1 MTALDVLHSHN
12 PNPINHS
19 DLKPA
24 NIMLGEGQKVAKI
37 LDFGLSKSKSAS
49 YGSVGTVRTLLYH
62 GPIYIYHIFRESSVR
77 DISQRVNA

>member
-12 PNPINHS
+12 PNPIIHS

-62 GPIYIYHIFRESSVR
+62 GPEMLLKELLAHRATDVCT
-77 DISQRVNA
+77 QWV